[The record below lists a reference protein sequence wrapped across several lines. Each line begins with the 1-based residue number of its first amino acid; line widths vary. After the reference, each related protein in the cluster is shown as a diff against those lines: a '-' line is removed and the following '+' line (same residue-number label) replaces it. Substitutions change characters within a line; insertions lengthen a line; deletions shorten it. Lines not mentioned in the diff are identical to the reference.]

1 MSETTASIKKRKSSA
16 FGRQARLSCFRD
28 LQLVKNSGLSQTGKF
43 CIVVVLKTPPDGQRR
58 VAFLI
63 SRRYDRLAV
72 RRNRARRLFREVFH
86 QIYEDLSPVWMLLI
100 PRRKMGSAKMP
111 DVLAEVRQMGECL
124 QLWET

>member
-1 MSETTASIKKRKSSA
+1 MSETTAINKKQKSSA
-16 FGRQARLSCFRD
+16 FGRQARLSCFHD
-28 LQLVKNSGLSQTGKF
+28 LQLVKNSKLSQTGKF

-86 QIYEDLSPVWMLLI
+86 QIYDELSPVWMLLI
-100 PRRKMGSAKMP
+100 PRHRMNSAKMP
-111 DVLAEVRQMGECL
+111 EVLAEVRQMAGRL
-124 QLWET
+124 QLWKT